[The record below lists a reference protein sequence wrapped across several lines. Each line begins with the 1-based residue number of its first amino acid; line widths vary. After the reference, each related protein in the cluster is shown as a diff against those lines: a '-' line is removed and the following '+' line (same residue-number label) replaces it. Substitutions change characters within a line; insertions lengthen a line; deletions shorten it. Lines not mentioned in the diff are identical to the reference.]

1 MEEKNHWFK
10 NYFKE
15 KIRIFKRNRQ
25 DKKDYINQRK
35 KREKVIKEIDAEVKK
50 REKEERKEKKKI
62 SLGKRFI
69 NYIVDFYKDLTDTQD
84 EKELLS
90 LMNEKEKAELKE
102 MEKHNKI
109 VTISIAGSLTIFAI
123 VAIVVLV
130 VFREATKTDFE
141 RYVIPYIK
149 NYYETN
155 FNTKDKYEDI
165 KYLSYLDDDRKE
177 VKTEIVLATYPDNVH
192 VMSINATDVGDD
204 VHTDKVYADYK
215 NRILSEMGN
224 VDTFFTDTKI
234 TYNPYILDYNYYID
248 YIDCLPS
255 GKSFDELYNEG
266 NLTIVDKITYQGNLD
281 INRLTAFMEKLGE
294 NSRLYFIETNAV
306 TVFSLTV
313 IDKSGY
319 TKYPVISTNPIAPY
333 GMFYEFDHDIDE
345 VGGVEREIVEDS
357 YSKDYDYI
365 YRNNL
370 YIQPVSERYTTKKD
384 KDLSKLYMIKLGEE
398 LSNDEYIFLDSRGY
412 ELEYKYYPDV
422 QIFHTAMGTFVIGEK
437 SYTIGKKEKANAP
450 WYCKYFGCDI

>member
-15 KIRIFKRNRQ
+15 KIRVFKRNRQ
-25 DKKDYINQRK
+25 DKKDYFNQRK
-35 KREKVIKEIDAEVKK
+35 KHQKMIKEIDEEVKQI
-50 REKEERKEKKKI
+50 EKEERKEKKKI
-62 SLGKRFI
+62 SIGKRFI

-90 LMNEKEKAELKE
+90 LMNEKEKAEIEK
-102 MEKHNKI
+102 MKKHNKI
-109 VTISIAGSLTIFAI
+109 VTISLAGSITIFAI
-123 VAIVVLV
+123 VVIVVLV

-155 FNTKDKYEDI
+155 FDSKDKYEDI
-165 KYLSYLDDDRKE
+165 KYLTYYDDNRKE

-192 VMSINATDVGDD
+192 VMSINATEVGDD
-204 VHTDKVYADYK
+204 VHTGKVYADYK
-215 NRILSEMGN
+215 NKMLSVMGN

-234 TYNPYILDYNYYID
+234 TYNPYVLDYNYYID

-266 NLTIVDKITYQGNLD
+266 NLTIVDKVSYQGNLD
-281 INRLTAFMEKLGE
+281 INSLTAFMERLGD
-294 NSRLYFIETNAV
+294 NSRFYFIETNGV
-306 TVFSLTV
+306 TVFSLTLM
-313 IDKSGY
+313 DKSGY
-319 TKYPVISTNPIAPY
+319 TKYPIISANPIAPY
-333 GMFYEFDHDIDE
+333 GIFYEFNHDIDS
-345 VGGVEREIVEDS
+345 VGGVEIEIVNDS

-370 YIQPVSERYTTKKD
+370 NIKPVMERNTFDRD
-384 KDLSKLYMIKLGEE
+384 KDLSNLYMIKLGEE
-398 LSNDEYIFLDSRGY
+398 LSNANYVFLDTNGN
-412 ELEYKYYPDV
+412 ELEYQYYPDV
-422 QIFHTAMGTFVIGEK
+422 QIFHTATGTYVIGDK
-437 SYTIGKKEKANAP
+437 SYVIGKKEKANAP